1 MKYISLLS
9 TIILITASILL
20 TTAGCYRHEQKP
32 AKKYSRDMINRGEQ
46 LVSEGRCSFCHTPS
60 IDSDEGS
67 IPDPERLLSGHP
79 AETGV
84 PELPDVPAGSQQWLE
99 FLNNLES
106 TVWAGPWGITF
117 AANLTP
123 DKETGIG
130 NWTATN
136 FVNTMK
142 TGKHAGFG
150 RDILP
155 PMPWDDYRQ
164 LSDEDLE
171 AIFAYLQTIEPVKNE
186 VPEPVLPDEIK

>member
-1 MKYISLLS
+1 MK
-9 TIILITASILL
+9 LITSIFITLFL
-20 TTAGCYRHEQKP
+20 FISVGNISCFKQGGMGESE
-32 AKKYSRDMINRGEQ
+32 YSSDMISRGEQ
-46 LVSEGRCSFCHTPS
+46 LVSEGRCNFCHTPS
-60 IDSDEGS
+60 IDTEQGN
-67 IPDPERLLSGHP
+67 IPDPDRLLSGHP
-79 AETGV
+79 AESGV
-84 PELPDVPAGSQQWLE
+84 PELPDVPTGSQQWLE

-117 AANLTP
+117 ATNLTP

-130 NWTATN
+130 YWTAGN
-136 FVNTMK
+136 FVNSMK

-186 VPEPVLPDEIK
+186 VPEPVLPDERK